1 MLDKSVYETGN
12 RYIKPEQITKFEL
25 MYNYSKNGTSFNSS
39 LYYSTISDFIS
50 QVSSLY
56 GDDALMLTYVNGES
70 NIRTGSDIN
79 IRHKFSKTININ
91 SGMSLFYGETK
102 GRYNGFDLSSSS
114 VMWSG
119 NMALNLI
126 PGKKSEIAIQYFYTS
141 PATYPQFKTRAIHFM
156 DIALKRVLIKDKLNA
171 SVVLSDVLNTKR
183 WDITS
188 DNSIY
193 RLNNNSKNQSRVLW
207 IGLTFNLNR
216 IQQNRPQKK
225 DDEGD
230 QQGLIRIGY

>member
-1 MLDKSVYETGN
+1 
-12 RYIKPEQITKFEL
+12 
-25 MYNYSKNGTSFNSS
+25 
-39 LYYSTISDFIS
+39 
-50 QVSSLY
+50 
-56 GDDALMLTYVNGES
+56 
-70 NIRTGSDIN
+70 
-79 IRHKFSKTININ
+79 
-91 SGMSLFYGETK
+91 
-102 GRYNGFDLSSSS
+102 
-114 VMWSG
+114 
-119 NMALNLI
+119 
-126 PGKKSEIAIQYFYTS
+126 
-141 PATYPQFKTRAIHFM
+141 M